1 MVIVGF
7 GLGLVVGFVLEE
19 PTLVASHIVG
29 RTTAVEWG
37 PEDALEGTAG
47 FAEGDSLASVG
58 AGPSRASRFTREEP
72 FEFSIQVGAFGDA
85 TRAASLAEHLT
96 STGYP
101 VQILEPDEDDRWRVR
116 VGPIAGRQE
125 AEELALRLK
134 RQDRL
139 PTWVLPEP
147 GE

>member
-1 MVIVGF
+1 
-7 GLGLVVGFVLEE
+7 
-19 PTLVASHIVG
+19 
-29 RTTAVEWG
+29 
-37 PEDALEGTAG
+37 
-47 FAEGDSLASVG
+47 
-58 AGPSRASRFTREEP
+58 
-72 FEFSIQVGAFGDA
+72 
-85 TRAASLAEHLT
+85 
-96 STGYP
+96 